1 MENPG
6 VSRKPF
12 EIFEQ
17 CSAPSKE
24 LVAIAATDEC
34 KRLLKPIES
43 SVRLSVCDAIRKVK
57 IAQTGREVTIQC
69 HQDRAP
75 KGPALI
81 AIAAVQKH
89 GAFAE
94 QHFKNLSFPR
104 LCKFHVSGKIIA
116 CVKKMI

>member
-69 HQDRAP
+69 HQERAP

-94 QHFKNLSFPR
+94 QQHFKNLSFPR
-104 LCKFHVSGKIIA
+104 LCKFHVR
-116 CVKKMI
+116 